1 MINGQWSVWDP
12 WSSCSVTCDGGT
24 QQRVRRCDDPA
35 PQNGGS
41 ECVGVSSEGRPCDQW
56 ACPGGYQRIL
66 IVVGRRSS
74 VVGRRSSVVG
84 RRSSVVGR
92 RSSVVGR
99 RSSVV
104 GRRSSVVG
112 RRSSVVGRRSS
123 VVGRRSSVVGRR
135 SSVVGRRSSVV
146 GRRSSV
152 VGRRSSVVGRR
163 SSVVGRRVVVVVD
176 IFIDTAPRTV
186 SVNIT
191 ITTSGQSSLAALL
204 FNISLLKYYLSEK
217 LS

>member
-1 MINGQWSVWDP
+1 MYLCVEDSSGGLVINGQWSVWDP
-12 WSSCSVTCDGGT
+12 WSSCSITCDGGT

-41 ECVGVSSEGRPCDQW
+41 ECIGVSSEGRPCDQW

-66 IVVGRRSS
+66 FVVGRRSS

-146 GRRSSV
+146 GRRST
-152 VGRRSSVVGRR
+152 
-163 SSVVGRRVVVVVD
+163 VVGRRVVVVID
-176 IFIDTAPRTV
+176 IFIDSAPMTV
-186 SVNIT
+186 SVNMT
-191 ITTSGQSSLAALL
+191 ITTSRQSSLAALL
-204 FNISLLKYYLSEK
+204 FNISLLKYYLSQK